1 MLLGLRIQN
10 FTVVDEVEVD
20 FGPGLTVLT
29 GETGA
34 GKSILV
40 DALGLLL
47 GGRADA
53 TAVRAGEDEAVVEAV
68 FQKTESLQKRLLA
81 LGLPD
86 TGEEVSV
93 RRVVGRTSRGR
104 VHVNGALAS
113 VGTLGQLFQGLLDI
127 AGQHAHVAL
136 FQPAF
141 QRSLLDKLAKV
152 ALAREAYRTAYGALL
167 AVDTQLAALG
177 ESAQGEAR
185 LDFVRFQLQEV
196 QRLSPQVDEDV
207 ALEEER
213 RRLSSVERL
222 RTAVQEA
229 HMHLTEEGGALASSG
244 RARGLVDEAAR
255 HDGQLEQAVCALKAA
270 AAELEEASSSLR
282 HYLAGLEA
290 DPERLAQVEERLD
303 ALKRL
308 ARKHGTDVPGLLGRL
323 VALKA
328 EAEALAGRTETLEA
342 LRARRSLLEASA
354 WEAARGLR
362 TERERAAA
370 GLSRNVRTVLGEL
383 ALKGARFRVE
393 VAASDA
399 LGPEG
404 ADDVEFLFS
413 ANPGEPERPL
423 QKVASGG
430 EASRLLLGLR
440 RVFLERDACET
451 VVLDEADAG
460 VGGAVADAVGRLVRE
475 VAQGRQV
482 LCVTH
487 LPQVAA
493 HADAHL
499 LVQKVLLRG
508 RAASAVTA
516 LASGAPR
523 VAELARML
531 SGVKVSGAAVQ
542 AAEALLHGA
551 QGKASAVRQGPPA
564 PRGRASS
571 VVNLAPPSNGA
582 VASPPRGCPS

>member
-93 RRVVGRTSRGR
+93 RRVVGRTGRGR

-177 ESAQGEAR
+177 ESAHGEAR
-185 LDFVRFQLQEV
+185 LDFVRFQLEEV

-244 RARGLVDEAAR
+244 RARALVDEAAR
-255 HDGQLEQAVCALKAA
+255 HDGQLEQVASALKAA
-270 AAELEEASSSLR
+270 AAELEEASSGLR

-308 ARKHGTDVPGLLGRL
+308 ARKHGTDVPGLVGRL

-571 VVNLAPPSNGA
+571 VVNLAHGA

>member
-10 FTVVDEVEVD
+10 FTVVDEVEVA

-47 GGRADA
+47 GARADA
-53 TAVRAGEDEAVVEAV
+53 SVVRAGEEEAVVEAV
-68 FQKTESLQKRLLA
+68 FQRTASLGERLLA

-86 TGEEVSV
+86 VGDEVSV
-93 RRVVGRTSRGR
+93 RRVVGRAGRAR
-104 VHVNGALAS
+104 VHVNGALAT
-113 VGTLGQLFQGLLDI
+113 VGVLGQLFQGLLDV

-136 FQPAF
+136 FQPSF
-141 QRSLLDKLAKV
+141 QRALLDRLGNV
-152 ALAREAYRTAYGALL
+152 PLAREAYRTAH
-167 AVDTQLAALG
+167 AALG
-177 ESAQGEAR
+177 LVDGELAGLLGAAGGEDR
-185 LDFVRFQLQEV
+185 LDFLRF
-196 QRLSPQVDEDV
+196 QVDEVERLAPEEDEDV
-207 ALEEER
+207 RLEEER
-213 RRLSSVERL
+213 RRLLSVERL
-222 RTAVQEA
+222 RTSCEEA
-229 HMHLTEEGGALASSG
+229 ESRLTEEGGAAASAG
-244 RARGLVDEAAR
+244 RARAAVEEALLRDA
-255 HDGQLEQAVCALKAA
+255 QLEPVATALRAA
-270 AAELEEASSSLR
+270 TAELEEAATLLR
-282 HYLAGLEA
+282 RYLSGLEA
-290 DPERLAQVEERLD
+290 DPERLAEMEERLD
-303 ALKRL
+303 ALRRL
-308 ARKHGTDVPGLLGRL
+308 CRKHGTDLKGVLLRAATL
-323 VALKA
+323 RA
-328 EAEALAGRTETLEA
+328 EAEALAGRTEALDA
-342 LRARRSLLEASA
+342 LRARRSVLEARA
-354 WEAARGLR
+354 WDAARALR

-370 GLSRNVRTVLGEL
+370 TLGRSVRGVLAEL
-383 ALKGARFRVE
+383 ALKGARFRVQ

-399 LGPEG
+399 LGVEG

-493 HADAHL
+493 HADEHL
-499 LVQKVLLRG
+499 VVQKVLSRG
-508 RAASAVTA
+508 RVASAVAA
-516 LASGAPR
+516 LSPGSQR
-523 VAELARML
+523 VQELARML
-531 SGVKVSGAAVQ
+531 SGVKVSEAAVQ
-542 AAEALLHGA
+542 AAEALLRGA
-551 QGKASAVRQGPPA
+551 DRPGPSRAGARRTQPKGPRTVHLA
-564 PRGRASS
+564 PASS
-571 VVNLAPPSNGA
+571 GA
-582 VASPPRGCPS
+582 VASPPRGCPG

>member
-1 MLLGLRIQN
+1 MLLGLHIQN

-68 FQKTESLQKRLLA
+68 FQKTDSLQKRLMA

-93 RRVVGRTSRGR
+93 RRVVGRTGRGR

-152 ALAREAYRTAYGALL
+152 ALAREAYRAAYGALL
-167 AVDTQLAALG
+167 AVDTELTALG
-177 ESAQGEAR
+177 ESAHGEAR
-185 LDFVRFQLQEV
+185 LDFVRFQLEEV
-196 QRLSPQVDEDV
+196 QRLSPQMEEDV

-244 RARGLVDEAAR
+244 RAHALVEEAAR
-255 HDGQLEQAVCALKAA
+255 HDGQLEEVASALKAA
-270 AAELEEASSSLR
+270 AAELEEASSGLR

-323 VALKA
+323 VALEA

-342 LRARRSLLEASA
+342 LRGQRSLLEASA
-354 WEAARGLR
+354 WEAARALR

-413 ANPGEPERPL
+413 ANAGEPERPL

-531 SGVKVSGAAVQ
+531 SGVKVSAAAVQ

-571 VVNLAPPSNGA
+571 ADNLAPASNGA

>member
-1 MLLGLRIQN
+1 VLLGLRIQN

-53 TAVRAGEDEAVVEAV
+53 GAVRAGQEEAVVEAV
-68 FQKTESLQKRLLA
+68 FQKTDSLKERLLA

-86 TGEEVSV
+86 TGEELSV
-93 RRVVGRTSRGR
+93 RRVVGRAGRGR
-104 VHVNGALAS
+104 VHVNGALAG
-113 VGTLGQLFQGLLDI
+113 VGVLGQLFQGLLEI

-141 QRSLLDKLAKV
+141 QRSLLDKVGKV
-152 ALAREAYRTAYGALL
+152 PGARETYRAAYLALE
-167 AVDTQLAALG
+167 AVDAELAALG

-185 LDFVRFQLQEV
+185 LDFVRFQLEEV
-196 QRLSPQVDEDV
+196 ERLAPQKDEDV

-213 RRLSSVERL
+213 RRLASVERL

-229 HMHLTEEGGALASSG
+229 QSHLTEEGGATASAG
-244 RARGLVDEAAR
+244 RARTLVEEALR
-255 HDGQLEQAVCALKAA
+255 HDTQLGPAVSALKAA
-270 AAELEEASSSLR
+270 TAELDEAAEQLR
-282 HYLAGLEA
+282 GYLSGLEA

-303 ALKRL
+303 ALRRM
-308 ARKHGTDVPGLLGRL
+308 ARKHGTDVPGLLVRAL
-323 VALKA
+323 SLKA
-328 EAEALAGRTETLEA
+328 EAEALSGRSEVLEA
-342 LRARRSLLEASA
+342 LRTRRGVLEASA
-354 WEAARGLR
+354 WESARALR

-370 GLSRNVRTVLGEL
+370 ALGRNVRTVLGEL

-413 ANPGEPERPL
+413 ANPGEPERAL

-440 RVFLERDACET
+440 RVFLERDACQT

-475 VAQGRQV
+475 VAKGRQV

-493 HADAHL
+493 HADTHL
-499 LVQKVLLRG
+499 VVQKVLARG
-508 RAASAVTA
+508 RVASAVTA
-516 LASGAPR
+516 LAPGAPR

-531 SGVKVSGAAVQ
+531 SGVKVSAAAVQ
-542 AAEALLHGA
+542 AAEALLQGA
-551 QGKASAVRQGPPA
+551 RGKASGVA
-564 PRGRASS
+564 RGAART
-571 VVNLAPPSNGA
+571 PGQPFFG
-582 VASPPRGCPS
+582 

>member
-53 TAVRAGEDEAVVEAV
+53 SVVRAGEEEAVVEAV
-68 FQKTESLQKRLLA
+68 FQKTDSLTSRLLS

-86 TGEEVSV
+86 SGEEVSV
-93 RRVVGRTSRGR
+93 RRVVGRAGRGR

-113 VGTLGQLFQGLLDI
+113 VGILGQLFQGLLDI

-136 FQPAF
+136 FQPSF
-141 QRSLLDKLAKV
+141 QRSLLDRVGKV
-152 ALAREAYRTAYGALL
+152 AQARETYRTAHLSL
-167 AVDTQLAALG
+167 VAVDTELAALG
-177 ESAQGEAR
+177 ESAEGEAR
-185 LDFVRFQLQEV
+185 LDFVRFQLEEV
-196 QRLSPQVDEDV
+196 ERLSPQRDEEV

-229 HMHLTEEGGALASSG
+229 HMHLTEEGGALFSSG
-244 RARGLVDEAAR
+244 RARALVAEALR
-255 HDGQLEQAVCALKAA
+255 HDSQLEKAGRALEAA
-270 AAELEEASSSLR
+270 AAELDEASCHLR

-303 ALKRL
+303 ALRRL
-308 ARKHGTDVPGLLGRL
+308 ARKHGTDVPGLPGRL
-323 VALKA
+323 ASLRA
-328 EAEALAGRTETLEA
+328 EVEALSGRTAVLEA
-342 LRARRSLLEASA
+342 LRTRRSLLEAAA
-354 WEAARGLR
+354 WEAARALR
-362 TERERAAA
+362 TERERAAV
-370 GLSRNVRTVLGEL
+370 GLSRSVRTVLGEL

-460 VGGAVADAVGRLVRE
+460 VGGAVADAVGRLVHE

-499 LVQKVLLRG
+499 LVQKVLQRG

-516 LASGAPR
+516 LPEGTPR
-523 VAELARML
+523 IAELARML
-531 SGVKVSGAAVQ
+531 SGVKVSAAAVQ

-551 QGKASAVRQGPPA
+551 RGKASPVRQGA
-564 PRGRASS
+564 SLPRGQSS
-571 VVNLAPPSNGA
+571 SADNLAPRSNGA
-582 VASPPRGCPS
+582 VASPARGCPS